1 MRKLYSIMGNA
12 QRLDGGGMFG
22 NVPKALWS
30 RWLPADNNNQIP
42 LASRC
47 LLVQE
52 ENRNI
57 LFEVGVGAYMDELMR
72 KRYGVQSPEHE
83 LLAAL
88 AELGLSHE
96 DIDVVVLSHLHFD
109 HAGGLLT
116 AWQPNKMPA
125 LLFPH
130 ATFMVSEAAW
140 ERACNPHHR
149 DKASYISY
157 LPELLK
163 NSDRLQLICDDQQPC
178 ALGEGYRFI
187 FSEGHTPGLLL
198 TVIDLPDYPLVFA
211 SDLIPGVPWVH
222 LPVTMGYDRFA
233 EKVIDEK
240 EELLTWITK
249 NNGCVFYYHDP
260 KCALSKIAFDKNQR
274 FEAEETQDF
283 LDGFTG
289 VDE

>member
-47 LLVQE
+47 LLVKE

-57 LFEVGVGAYMDELMR
+57 LFDVGVGAYMDELMR
-72 KRYGVQSPEHE
+72 KRYGVQSPDHE
-83 LLAAL
+83 LVHAL
-88 AELGLSHE
+88 GDLGLSHE

-109 HAGGLLT
+109 HAGGLLA
-116 AWQPNKMPA
+116 AWQPNEKPA
-125 LLFPH
+125 LLFPN
-130 ATFMVSEAAW
+130 ATFVVSEAAW
-140 ERACNPHHR
+140 ERANHPHHR
-149 DKASYISY
+149 DKASFISY
-157 LPELLK
+157 LPELLM
-163 NSDRLQLICDDQQPC
+163 NSDRLLLVGDDQQC
-178 ALGEGYRFI
+178 VLGDGYRFI
-187 FSEGHTPGLLL
+187 LSEGHTPGLLL
-198 TVIDLPDYPLVFA
+198 TVIDLADGPVVFA
-211 SDLIPGVPWVH
+211 SDLVPGVPWVH

-240 EELLTWITK
+240 EQLLSWLTQ
-249 NNGCVFYYHDP
+249 NNGRVFYYHDP
-260 KCALSKIAFDKNQR
+260 ECALSRIAFDRNQR
-274 FEAEETQDF
+274 FEAEEQMAT

-289 VDE
+289 